1 MIVTGLFFAEY
12 ARVSEDMLDI
22 LGGVWDTC
30 TVPRD
35 TRMLECRLV
44 ALLQTSPDDIG
55 KDFPATLEVLDANGE
70 HIVNQRGL
78 QIPGAGFTGE
88 NRFWFLP
95 MQMVFRNEGRHN
107 FILSAGGA
115 TASVGLRIAF
125 G

>member
-1 MIVTGLFFAEY
+1 
-12 ARVSEDMLDI
+12 
-22 LGGVWDTC
+22 
-30 TVPRD
+30 
-35 TRMLECRLV
+35 
-44 ALLQTSPDDIG
+44 
-55 KDFPATLEVLDANGE
+55 
-70 HIVNQRGL
+70 GL